1 MYGYT
6 LRDYQQQAVDSVWS
20 FLCRSQGNPVVVLP
34 TGAGKSIV
42 IAELAK
48 GAATNGLQVLILAH
62 RKELLEQNAEKI
74 RSLVSGHSVGVY
86 SAGLRSRDTD
96 ETIVLAGIQSVH
108 KRAFE
113 FGARHLVIVDEAHLI
128 PDSDSGMYR
137 QFLADLRVSCPPYR
151 LVGLTATPYR
161 LDSGVIYGSGQIF
174 DEVCIDVSVSKL
186 IEDGYLSP
194 ITAQPVKEVDTSGL
208 HRRAGEFIRG
218 EMEELFQQHV
228 VDACH
233 ETVALADANDRKKVI
248 VFCSGVQHA
257 EHVGEILRGMGQD
270 VGVVTG
276 ETPEIMRGGVLSS
289 FRSGPLRWLINVDVL
304 TTGFDSPNIDCIAV
318 MRATES
324 AGLFAQIVGRGL
336 RKSPGKTECL
346 VLDFGGNIRRHGP
359 IDAKDYGNRDKK
371 KRGGSDAEGPVKK
384 CPACSEDVPAGL
396 RECYCGFRFPDRDI
410 NQDPTADKS
419 SPILQ
424 SQQAPEVWIV
434 EGVAVARHEKK
445 SDPMAPPTM
454 RVSYECVKEGEEGN
468 LAAKL
473 ISEWVCIQHD
483 HKSFAWRKA
492 WEWWKKRCV
501 LTMPNFVDDAVE
513 LLRDGW
519 LADTKSIT
527 TVRDGKYYR
536 IVDHVLDDI
545 PIEAV
550 AVSDD
555 GDSEVPF

>member
-1 MYGYT
+1 MNGYT
-6 LRDYQQQAVDSVWS
+6 LREYQQAAVDSVWS
-20 FLCRSQGNPVVVLP
+20 FLCRSEGNPVVVLP

-48 GAATNGLQVLILAH
+48 GAAANGLQVLVLAH

-74 RSLVSGHSVGVY
+74 RSLVQGYSVGVY
-86 SAGLRSRDTD
+86 SAGLKSRDTE

-161 LDSGVIYGSGQIF
+161 LDSGLIYGSGQIF

-218 EMEELFQQHV
+218 EMEELFQKHV
-228 VDACH
+228 VDACE
-233 ETVALADANDRKKVI
+233 ETVSLADVNERKKII

-276 ETPEIMRGGVLSS
+276 ETPEVLRGGILSA
-289 FRSGPLRWLINVDVL
+289 FRSGSLRWLVNVDVL

-371 KRGGSDAEGPVKK
+371 NKGGQKGDGPTKT
-384 CPACSEDVPAGL
+384 CPACNEDVPAGL
-396 RECYCGFRFPDRDI
+396 RECYCGFRFPEKEI

-419 SPILQ
+419 SPILE
-424 SQQAPEVWIV
+424 SQQLPEVWLV
-434 EGVAVARHEKK
+434 DAVSVNRHEKK
-445 SDPMAPPTM
+445 DDNHARPTM
-454 RVSYECVKEGEEGN
+454 RVSYQCTKEGEEGN
-468 LAAKL
+468 LAPKL
-473 ISEWVCIQHD
+473 ISEWICVEHD
-483 HKSFAWRKA
+483 RQTFAFRKA
-492 WEWWKKRCV
+492 FEWWKKRCV
-501 LTMPNFVDDAVE
+501 LPVPNFVDDAVDLFRE
-513 LLRDGW
+513 GW
-519 LADTKSIT
+519 LADTRSIK
-527 TVRDGKYYR
+527 TVREGKYYR
-536 IVDHVLDDI
+536 IVDYVLDEVPVE
-545 PIEAV
+545 PIEFADV
-550 AVSDD
+550 DQD
-555 GDSEVPF
+555 EVPF